1 MELSFIKL
9 INYILLLIIVSI
21 LLVSG
26 CSSEKTALS
35 GSEVVQSTIKSRI
48 IGGKLNITVYL
59 PKGYGKGDK
68 YPVLYALHGASGN
81 EWTWF
86 EDLDANACA
95 DRLISQNMISAMIIV
110 CTKTLNS
117 LTLNDSNVNK
127 GSEHKDLF
135 EEYVCEEL
143 VPYIDSHYNTIKS
156 QNSRYIGGVSMGGFI
171 ALQIGLHH
179 PQIFGKVGG
188 HSPASWIYDYSENA
202 FDNWLYPGKT
212 ESNSKDTVKTSNE
225 GGLSNIKVYL
235 DCGKN
240 DYGIVDDTT
249 KIHDA
254 LIKRAI
260 NSTCVINEGEHSLEY
275 WAKNMEK
282 YLEFYNTEK

>member
-1 MELSFIKL
+1 MKQA
-9 INYILLLIIVSI
+9 NYILFVIIFGI

-35 GSEVVQSTIKSRI
+35 CSKVVQSTINSKI
-48 IGGKLNITVYL
+48 IGGKMNITVYL

-81 EWTWF
+81 EWAWF
-86 EDLDANACA
+86 EDLDANSCA
-95 DRLISQNMISAMIIV
+95 DRLISQNRIKPMIIV

-117 LTLNDSNVNK
+117 LTLNNSDDKNTGNTQ
-127 GSEHKDLF
+127 KDLF

-143 VPYIDSHYNTIKS
+143 VQYVDLHYDTIKS
-156 QNSRYIGGVSMGGFI
+156 QKSRYIGGISMGGFM

-179 PQIFGKVGG
+179 PRIFGKAGG
-188 HSPASWIYDYSENA
+188 HSPASWIYDYSENS
-202 FDNWLYPGKT
+202 FDNWLYSGKT
-212 ESNSKDTVKTSNE
+212 ESNSRDLVKVARKR
-225 GGLSNIKVYL
+225 GLSDIKVYL

-240 DYGIVDDTT
+240 DYGIVDDTR

-254 LIKRAI
+254 LIKRGI
-260 NSTCVINEGEHSLEY
+260 NSTCVISEGEHSLEY
-275 WAKNMEK
+275 WAKNMDK
-282 YLEFYNTEK
+282 YLEFYNK